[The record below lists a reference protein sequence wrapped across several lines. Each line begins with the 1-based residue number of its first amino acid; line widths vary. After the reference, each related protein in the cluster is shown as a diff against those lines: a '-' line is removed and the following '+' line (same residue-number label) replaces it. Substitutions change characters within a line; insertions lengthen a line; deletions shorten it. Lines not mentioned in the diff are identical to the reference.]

1 MASKDI
7 KALQSLPL
15 RPLEDVN
22 DSHQSVVGS
31 GGASLTGPR
40 QAIGNEP
47 DPTHEEAAE
56 AEMPTVTDPM
66 EVTDNQANSPHKP
79 RLDDGEATVTDSVKT
94 AGIAAVSKLQT
105 KVDSGESSLLT
116 PVQAAE
122 DQADSASQPT
132 AGDGD
137 TTLTQPSLTADEQ
150 AKLDNSV
157 HSSLVDEEKDM
168 ATVDLVAPKRKKK
181 RKPKSKAKH
190 RKVVKYFPVYLDSSI
205 LSDYVSGKPTG
216 FEEYYVDAPM
226 TPKEYEE
233 EKELYDIRIEAAILR
248 YQNNRRMGP
257 ERREVFMRYL
267 AYGGVD
273 VGPKMFT
280 GVDEQELQKL
290 DSEQVLIAKGQ
301 ANIRQECTK
310 LTVDFNTVVKGYLTS
325 YFPYFFNPET
335 EDMVTLATV
344 TIRNFLSYLLYHE
357 VCPEYKENIDEA
369 RRSCDIAAKELWQN
383 QEFATS
389 SPGDFNKACS
399 TLFGGFFCDVNV
411 EENNWNNRNNGN
423 FLMRNDVA
431 RKVVKFAMAGSGT
444 NAMALRFQTLVNQ
457 NTLHSTLVP
466 DIHGFEVITV
476 FPPTPEIREFYRQHA
491 PDLNPVGRM
500 VGKAYRDP
508 GKPCYDLSAEE
519 RLLWETGTASMPDFQ
534 FFLEEN
540 LLKLCYPKMKVITPV
555 WELNC
560 GFNFFEDVHTVYSS
574 IYTVLCND
582 LMLGYKQSVDLT
594 GKEQDDAEEIEESN
608 SNGVEKNEITL

>member
-1 MASKDI
+1 MAAKDTE
-7 KALQSLPL
+7 ALQSLPL
-15 RPLEDVN
+15 RPLEDVK
-22 DSHQSVVGS
+22 DSHQSVVS
-31 GGASLTGPR
+31 SDEASLTGP
-40 QAIGNEP
+40 QEAIDNEP
-47 DPTHEEAAE
+47 NSTHQAVVEAGI
-56 AEMPTVTDPM
+56 PTVADPI
-66 EVTDNQANSPHKP
+66 EVTDSQANPSHNP
-79 RLDDGEATVTDSVKT
+79 RLDDGEATVTDPVKT
-94 AGIAAVSKLQT
+94 AGSATVFKLQAA
-105 KVDSGESSLLT
+105 VDSGESFLLT
-116 PVQAAE
+116 PVQAAD
-122 DQADSASQPT
+122 DQADSTSQPIMS
-132 AGDGD
+132 DGD
-137 TTLTQPSLTADEQ
+137 TTLTQLSQAADEQ
-150 AKLDNSV
+150 AKLANSV
-157 HSSLVDEEKDM
+157 NPSVVDEEKNM

-190 RKVVKYFPVYLDSSI
+190 GKN
-205 LSDYVSGKPTG
+205 KPTG

-233 EKELYDIRIEAAILR
+233 EKKLYDIPSRIEAAILR
-248 YQNNRRMGP
+248 YQNNRRLEP

-280 GVDEQELQKL
+280 GVDEQELQQL
-290 DSEQVLIAKGQ
+290 DSEQALIAKGQ
-301 ANIRQECTK
+301 ANIRQACTK
-310 LTVDFNTVVKGYLTS
+310 LTVDFNAVVKGYLTS
-325 YFPYFFNPET
+325 YYPYFFNPES
-335 EDMVTLATV
+335 EDMVKLATV

-399 TLFGGFFCDVNV
+399 TLFGGFFYDMNV
-411 EENNWNNRNNGN
+411 EENNWNNRKNGN

-444 NAMALRFQTLVNQ
+444 NAMTLRFQTLASQ
-457 NTLHSTLVP
+457 NSLHSTLVP
-466 DIHGFEVITV
+466 DIHGFEVTAV
-476 FPPTPEIREFYRQHA
+476 FPPTLETREFYRHHA

-519 RLLWETGTASMPDFQ
+519 RLLWETGAASMPDFQ
-534 FFLEEN
+534 FFLEES

-555 WELNC
+555 WELNS

-574 IYTVLCND
+574 RYTVLCND
-582 LMLGYKQSVDLT
+582 LMLGYSQSVDLT
-594 GKEQDDAEEIEESN
+594 EKGQDDAEIEESN
-608 SNGVEKNEITL
+608 GDGVEKKEVTL

>member
-1 MASKDI
+1 MASKDT

-22 DSHQSVVGS
+22 DSHQSAVGS
-31 GGASLTGPR
+31 GGASLTGPH
-40 QAIGNEP
+40 QVIGNEP
-47 DPTHEEAAE
+47 DPTHQEAAE
-56 AEMPTVTDPM
+56 AGMPTVTDPM
-66 EVTDNQANSPHKP
+66 EVTDNQANSSHKP
-79 RLDDGEATVTDSVKT
+79 RLDDGEATITDSVKT
-94 AGIAAVSKLQT
+94 AGSAAMSKLQT

-122 DQADSASQPT
+122 DQADSTSQPA

-137 TTLTQPSLTADEQ
+137 TTLTQPNQAADEQ
-150 AKLDNSV
+150 AKLANSV
-157 HSSLVDEEKDM
+157 HSSIVDEEKNM
-168 ATVDLVAPKRKKK
+168 ATVDLVAPKKKKK

-190 RKVVKYFPVYLDSSI
+190 GK
-205 LSDYVSGKPTG
+205 GKPTG
-216 FEEYYVDAPM
+216 FEEYYVDAPI

-233 EKELYDIRIEAAILR
+233 EKELYDIPLIHRIEAAILR
-248 YQNNRRMGP
+248 YQNNRRMDP
-257 ERREVFMRYL
+257 ERREVFM
-267 AYGGVD
+267 
-273 VGPKMFT
+273 
-280 GVDEQELQKL
+280 
-290 DSEQVLIAKGQ
+290 SEQVLIAKGQ

-335 EDMVTLATV
+335 EDMVKLATV

-357 VCPEYKENIDEA
+357 VCPEYKENIEEA

-399 TLFGGFFCDVNV
+399 TLFGGFFYDVNV
-411 EENNWNNRNNGN
+411 EENNWNNRKNGN

-444 NAMALRFQTLVNQ
+444 NAMALRFQTLANQ
-457 NTLHSTLVP
+457 STLHSTLVP

-476 FPPTPEIREFYRQHA
+476 FPPTPEIREFYRKHA

-608 SNGVEKNEITL
+608 GTGVEKNEITL